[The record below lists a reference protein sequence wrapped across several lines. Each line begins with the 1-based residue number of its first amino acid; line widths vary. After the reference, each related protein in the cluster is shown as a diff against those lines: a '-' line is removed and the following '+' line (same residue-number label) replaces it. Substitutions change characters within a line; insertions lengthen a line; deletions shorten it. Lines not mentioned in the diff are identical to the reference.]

1 MNKKVLFIIISGA
14 VLVAGFVTLIILLL
28 TGQNQSQREAQQARL
43 EADSL
48 KLAIQQD
55 DLDRQY
61 SDLQADFMQYED
73 QAVYLKNDS
82 LVIQYNES
90 KARIEELMR
99 QLQQER
105 KSHKSDNAASQR
117 KIAQLEAE
125 IGTLR
130 GIVKH
135 YLEEIQRLGKE
146 NEGLRNE
153 LASSQQQNQQLTQTV
168 QQTSVQNQQLTQTVQ
183 LARKLTITNLRMTA
197 YNKKDK
203 VEKKINK
210 AVRLGVSFTVTPNNT
225 AAAGRKTF
233 YVRILSPEGVLLGH
247 GGNFTIAG
255 KSVPCTQTKTE
266 EYDNGELPVSIYW
279 NAGGYTLTPGNYT
292 VEVFADGYRLG
303 TRSVPMKK

>member
-1 MNKKVLFIIISGA
+1 M
-14 VLVAGFVTLIILLL
+14 AGFVTMIILLMNGN
-28 TGQNQSQREAQQARL
+28 TRSEDEAARARM

-48 KLAIQQD
+48 KLAIQQN

-61 SDLQADFMQYED
+61 SELQADFSQYED

-82 LVIQYNES
+82 LVMQYNES
-90 KARIEELMR
+90 KARIEDLMR

-105 KSHKSDNAASQR
+105 KSHSRDNAASQR

-130 GIVKH
+130 GIVHH

-146 NEGLRNE
+146 NEGLRTE

-168 QQTSVQNQQLTQTVQ
+168 QQTSQQNQQLTQTVQ
-183 LARKLTITNLRMTA
+183 LARKLTITNLDLRA

-203 VEKKINK
+203 LEKNITK
-210 AVRLGVSFTVTPNNT
+210 ATRLGVSFTVTPNNT

-233 YVRILSPEGVLLGH
+233 YVRILSPQGELLGS
-247 GGNFTIAG
+247 GGSFNLDG
-255 KSVPCTQTKTE
+255 QSVGCTVSKTE
-266 EYDNGELPVSIYW
+266 EYDNGELHVNIYW
-279 NAGGYTLTPGNYT
+279 HAGGATLTPGSYT

-303 TRSVPMKK
+303 SRTVPLKK

>member
-168 QQTSVQNQQLTQTVQ
+168 Q

-197 YNKKDK
+197 YTKKDK

-247 GGNFTIAG
+247 GGNFTIDG

>member
-168 QQTSVQNQQLTQTVQ
+168 Q

-225 AAAGRKTF
+225 ATAGRKTF

-247 GGNFTIAG
+247 GGNFTIDG

>member
-14 VLVAGFVTLIILLL
+14 VLVAGFVTIIILLM
-28 TGQNQSQREAQQARL
+28 TGNTRSEDEAARARL

-48 KLAIQQD
+48 KLAIQQN

-61 SDLQADFMQYED
+61 SELQADFDQYED

-82 LVIQYNES
+82 LVTQYNQS

-99 QLQQER
+99 ELQKER
-105 KSHKSDNAASQR
+105 RSHSRDQAASQR

-146 NEGLRNE
+146 NEGLRTE

-168 QQTSVQNQQLTQTVQ
+168 QQTSAQNEQLTQTVQ
-183 LARKLTITNLRMTA
+183 LARKLTITNLGLRA
-197 YNKKDK
+197 
-203 VEKKINK
+203 
-210 AVRLGVSFTVTPNNT
+210 
-225 AAAGRKTF
+225 
-233 YVRILSPEGVLLGH
+233 
-247 GGNFTIAG
+247 
-255 KSVPCTQTKTE
+255 
-266 EYDNGELPVSIYW
+266 
-279 NAGGYTLTPGNYT
+279 
-292 VEVFADGYRLG
+292 
-303 TRSVPMKK
+303 

>member
-153 LASSQQQNQQLTQTV
+153 LASRPRCR
-168 QQTSVQNQQLTQTVQ
+168 TS
-183 LARKLTITNLRMTA
+183 
-197 YNKKDK
+197 
-203 VEKKINK
+203 
-210 AVRLGVSFTVTPNNT
+210 S
-225 AAAGRKTF
+225 
-233 YVRILSPEGVLLGH
+233 
-247 GGNFTIAG
+247 
-255 KSVPCTQTKTE
+255 
-266 EYDNGELPVSIYW
+266 
-279 NAGGYTLTPGNYT
+279 
-292 VEVFADGYRLG
+292 
-303 TRSVPMKK
+303 